1 MKIKGFEKVSIWL
14 LTIVTS
20 IFLLPLVIIS
30 FPRSYINI
38 TNTVEKIF
46 PCQYN
51 TFSIILKVI
60 IFTVLVCLT
69 ARALC
74 CVPEKYGRII
84 VPAVVAVLSFAAAL
98 YWVIG
103 SKTYPQADQEYT
115 YRAGC
120 WLAQG
125 GGMLEQEPEVL
136 SYVQMY
142 QQQLSLAMFYVI
154 LFKITGVTSFKVLL
168 VLNAVCVPVMLI
180 SIYVI
185 TYKVTKKYYC
195 AVVSLVFTASCLP
208 MYFYTS
214 FAYGEIT
221 STAFSLLCVVFAM
234 NIMEGLELRFSEM
247 STGKRVR
254 YILNYLA
261 CFVFAFFA
269 AMTRLNSIIVML
281 AISIVVFIKAVF
293 F

>member
-115 YRAGC
+115 YRAGLL
-120 WLAQG
+120 LAQG
-125 GGMLEQEPEVL
+125 RGMLEQEPEVL

-185 TYKVTKKYYC
+185 TYKVTKKYFC

-208 MYFYTS
+208 M
-214 FAYGEIT
+214 
-221 STAFSLLCVVFAM
+221 
-234 NIMEGLELRFSEM
+234 
-247 STGKRVR
+247 
-254 YILNYLA
+254 
-261 CFVFAFFA
+261 
-269 AMTRLNSIIVML
+269 
-281 AISIVVFIKAVF
+281 
-293 F
+293 